1 MLFVLKL
8 CLTPLL
14 IGGVALAGRRWGP
27 LVSGLLIGLPLT
39 TGPVS
44 FFLAVEQGTAFATQ
58 AAVGG
63 LLGQVSI
70 CLFCL
75 AYSRSAP
82 RLSWP
87 LSTLCASL
95 AFLLSTALLNLG
107 HWTIWAALALLLLAI
122 GSILRIMPK
131 GMPSAIAL
139 KPPRWDLPA
148 RMLVATGFVLVITAV
163 ANQLGPQ
170 LSGLI
175 APFPVFGLVFAA
187 FAHAQQG
194 SEACAVVL
202 RGIVLGSGAY
212 TAFFAIVGFGLPVLG
227 IALTYPL
234 AALAAIGISGLFYHL
249 SRCPRRT

>member
-139 KPPRWDLPA
+139 KPPR
-148 RMLVATGFVLVITAV
+148 
-163 ANQLGPQ
+163 
-170 LSGLI
+170 
-175 APFPVFGLVFAA
+175 
-187 FAHAQQG
+187 
-194 SEACAVVL
+194 
-202 RGIVLGSGAY
+202 
-212 TAFFAIVGFGLPVLG
+212 
-227 IALTYPL
+227 
-234 AALAAIGISGLFYHL
+234 
-249 SRCPRRT
+249 

>member
-1 MLFVLKL
+1 MLFVFKL

-44 FFLAVEQGTAFATQ
+44 IFLAIEQGSVFAAQ

-75 AYSRSAP
+75 AYSHSSQRLDWPASAA
-82 RLSWP
+82 
-87 LSTLCASL
+87 CASL
-95 AFLLSTALLNLG
+95 SFVASTLVLNLA
-107 HWTIWAALALLLLAI
+107 HWNIWTALALLSFAI
-122 GSILRIMPK
+122 VAILCIMPK
-131 GMPSAIAL
+131 GKTSAVAL

-148 RMLVATGFVLVITAV
+148 RMLVATTFVLVITAV
-163 ANQLGPQ
+163 ANRLGPQ

-194 SEACAVVL
+194 SDACAVVL

-227 IALTYPL
+227 IALTYTL
-234 AALAAIGISGLFYHL
+234 AALAAISISGLFYRL
-249 SRCPRRT
+249 SRGHRRA

>member
-82 RLSWP
+82 RSARDATWWLP
-87 LSTLCASL
+87 RRDALSTS
-95 AFLLSTALLNLG
+95 STRE
-107 HWTIWAALALLLLAI
+107 T
-122 GSILRIMPK
+122 
-131 GMPSAIAL
+131 
-139 KPPRWDLPA
+139 
-148 RMLVATGFVLVITAV
+148 AT
-163 ANQLGPQ
+163 
-170 LSGLI
+170 
-175 APFPVFGLVFAA
+175 
-187 FAHAQQG
+187 
-194 SEACAVVL
+194 
-202 RGIVLGSGAY
+202 
-212 TAFFAIVGFGLPVLG
+212 
-227 IALTYPL
+227 
-234 AALAAIGISGLFYHL
+234 
-249 SRCPRRT
+249 SRR

>member
-44 FFLAVEQGTAFATQ
+44 FFLALEQGPQFAAQ
-58 AAVGG
+58 AATGG

-75 AYSRSAP
+75 AYSRSAQHV
-82 RLSWP
+82 RWP
-87 LSTLCASL
+87 VSALCASL
-95 AFLLSTALLNLG
+95 TFALSTLVLNLVE
-107 HWTIWAALALLLLAI
+107 WDIRAALALLLLAI
-122 GSILRIMPK
+122 ISILRLMPK
-131 GMPSAIAL
+131 GTPSAIAL
-139 KPPRWDLPA
+139 RPPRWDLPA
-148 RMLVATGFVLVITAV
+148 RILVATSFVLTITAV

-170 LSGLI
+170 LSGLV
-175 APFPVFGLVFAA
+175 APFPVFGLVFAV

-194 SEACAVVL
+194 SSACAVVL

-212 TAFFAIVGFGLPVLG
+212 TAFFAIVGFGLPTLG
-227 IALTYPL
+227 VALTYPL
-234 AALAAIGISGLFYHL
+234 AALAAVGISGLFYRLNH
-249 SRCPRRT
+249 RTRG